1 MVKKTYFIIYK
12 QMFQLTYWFMKL
24 KYLIIYMLFI
34 GIAAMFTVFSS
45 LVFSTIV
52 IHYLNGDL
60 K

>member
-1 MVKKTYFIIYK
+1 
-12 QMFQLTYWFMKL
+12 MK
-24 KYLIIYMLFI
+24 IFA

-45 LVFSTIV
+45 FVFSTIV